1 MFDFKNYVIKITL
14 YVQHISLQLHVYT
27 YEYNYTFHDSIT
39 ASYLPVFFKFYINL
53 LKPSGNFT
61 YRQV

>member
-1 MFDFKNYVIKITL
+1 MYGHLAGRSSPRKTGFSPRVIYVGFMMNKVAMT
-14 YVQHISLQLHVYT
+14 Q
-27 YEYNYTFHDSIT
+27 
-39 ASYLPVFFKFYINL
+39 VFLNL